1 MPPPLRTNIPAPPR
15 HYSDLQ
21 DPPSPSGKLAD
32 RIFRLRQ
39 KCIENFG
46 RDAFDDAYRYIRC
59 HNEVCYVAVNY
70 CELSINFIIYILFLQ
85 EDGPSNYQEDSE
97 ATKMSRIRSIV
108 GENKAK
114 YIPLIDQLIF
124 MEDTNAN

>member
-1 MPPPLRTNIPAPPR
+1 MNRGSVQTGGGMPPPIRTHMPIPQR
-15 HYSDLQ
+15 NYSDLA

-59 HNEVCYVAVNY
+59 HNE
-70 CELSINFIIYILFLQ
+70 
-85 EDGPSNYQEDSE
+85 EDNPSQYHEDSE
-97 ATKMSRIRSIV
+97 EEKMSRIRSIV
-108 GENKAK
+108 GESKAK